1 MYIYIF
7 IFIYIYAYII
17 LYLLLFI
24 AVSKSHALRRRQPG
38 RRPATLLPAWSAATC
53 AVRSCRSSTVRPGF
67 KRRKWV
73 DWWFCELKY
82 AKVVEMRW
90 ILWFIGTP
98 NSFSRQP
105 HLVFIS
111 GWQRGNHGDNICTT
125 WTTHADWDTPH
136 QHLLHHLGQHH

>member
-1 MYIYIF
+1 MYIYI
-7 IFIYIYAYII
+7 Y
-17 LYLLLFI
+17 LYLYI
-24 AVSKSHALRRRQPG
+24 CIYHSIPVIVHCSIKIPCTEATSAWTTPG
-38 RRPATLLPAWSAATC
+38 YAAAAWSAATC